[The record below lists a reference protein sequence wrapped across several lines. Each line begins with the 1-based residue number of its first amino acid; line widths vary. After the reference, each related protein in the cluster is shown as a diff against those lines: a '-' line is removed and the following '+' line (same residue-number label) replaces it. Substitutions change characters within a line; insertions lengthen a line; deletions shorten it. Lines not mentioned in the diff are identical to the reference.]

1 MNRTTIDHP
10 STPVKPKDEFWARVP
25 DQGHQILLVQT
36 AAARGLGTHVPG
48 RSRKRV
54 LLHGTHSEVQA
65 AVNESARL
73 GLLLDLRRLEA
84 LEVLLQEN
92 GLRVPLNL
100 AKALMMAEV
109 KVALASGKIPKQV
122 KSSTDPSNK
131 KKADGLES
139 SSPSMHPGGGITH
152 VASSPPDGRA
162 RVDKHHP
169 MKGEA

>member
-1 MNRTTIDHP
+1 
-10 STPVKPKDEFWARVP
+10 
-25 DQGHQILLVQT
+25 
-36 AAARGLGTHVPG
+36 
-48 RSRKRV
+48 
-54 LLHGTHSEVQA
+54 VQA